1 MLIKGGLCR
10 PVTFLFVYKTN
21 LRCSTI
27 QSNMLEYSDYFFVI
41 NSSKIISVQ
50 KMCCFVTFINKRKSR
65 LYAAVFVRSFSG
77 PRTMQ
82 VFLHQWGKHYFTIEL
97 YWTTLETWKQWLGS
111 SVSLHRLLP
120 CGQDPDRPTRKPMN
134 RWMNVALENNCQ
146 VNKLIQV

>member
-65 LYAAVFVRSFSG
+65 LYADSVRQELQWTKNNASFFYTSEANTTSLLSYTG
-77 PRTMQ
+77 PP
-82 VFLHQWGKHYFTIEL
+82 WKH
-97 YWTTLETWKQWLGS
+97 GS
-111 SVSLHRLLP
+111 SDWGAQYLCTDCYPVAKT
-120 CGQDPDRPTRKPMN
+120 QTDP
-134 RWMNVALENNCQ
+134 LENQ
-146 VNKLIQV
+146 